1 MRPSSTSRYAGIST
15 GVIAL
20 VCLFVLL
27 VWFGTLDGRWLF
39 RPDEGRY
46 AEISREM
53 FASGDWVTIRYN
65 ALKYFEKPPFHMWVT
80 AITYTLAGVGD
91 WQARLCV
98 ALSGVV
104 GAVASMAA
112 AARWYGPRA
121 ALLTGLVLIAAPM
134 WTVTGHFNAL
144 DMTLSGA
151 MACVLAFMLIAQH
164 PDATPAAR
172 RNWMLACWAAMGVA
186 ILTKGLV
193 GLALP
198 GLVLVVYTLVTRDFA
213 LWGRL
218 HLVKGI
224 VLMLA
229 VTVPWFWLIS
239 ERNPAFL
246 HFFFIHEHWERY
258 TSTVH
263 SRQGAIWYFV
273 PLLVAGFLPWLGLT
287 PRMWSVAREHAPAT
301 GAGHAT
307 RPLRAGLLAMLWAVS
322 IFVFFSLSDSKLPG
336 YIVPI
341 FPALGIL
348 AGAALDHINDR
359 SWNRQINAMLV
370 LAVVG
375 LIACPFVWRMDRPST
390 PNEVYREFTLWLVAA
405 FVVMLAAAMI
415 ARRVLQSR
423 GVMPSILAYS
433 LGFFLSFTLALQGH
447 DAMGRRASGIALL
460 PPIRAVLTPEMP
472 FYGVGMLDHTLPFY
486 LAHPLVMVEHPDE
499 LEFGTQQEPDKWL
512 PTMAAFA
519 DRWRNGPRALAVMA
533 PQTFDALRAERLPM
547 HTIAAD
553 NRRIVVSNFIP
564 DATQAAGQA
573 TGAPASPSQSTQQ

>member
-1 MRPSSTSRYAGIST
+1 MRPTSTSRYAGFPVGI
-15 GVIAL
+15 IAL
-20 VCLFVLL
+20 VCLFILL

-80 AITYTLAGVGD
+80 ALAYTVAGVGD
-91 WQARLCV
+91 WQARFCV

-104 GAVASMAA
+104 GAAVSMAA
-112 AARWYGPRA
+112 ATRWYGARA
-121 ALLTGLVLIAAPM
+121 GLLTGLVLVAAPM
-134 WTVTGHFNAL
+134 WTVTGHFNSL

-151 MACVLAFMLIAQH
+151 MACVLGFMLLAQH

-186 ILTKGLV
+186 VLVKGLV

-198 GLVLVVYTLVTRDFA
+198 GLVLVVYTLVTRDLG
-213 LWGRL
+213 LWKRL

-224 VLMLA
+224 VVMLA
-229 VTVPWFWLIS
+229 VTVPWFWLVS
-239 ERNPAFL
+239 ERNPEFL

-263 SRQGAIWYFV
+263 SRKGAIWYFV

-287 PRMWSVAREHAPAT
+287 PRMWEIVREHRPRT
-301 GAGHAT
+301 GHAE
-307 RPLRAGLLAMLWAVS
+307 RPLRAGLLAMLWAAS
-322 IFVFFSLSDSKLPG
+322 IFVFFSLSGSKLPG

-348 AGAALDHINDR
+348 AGAALDHMNDR
-359 SWNRQINAMLV
+359 SWNRNINAMLV
-370 LAVVG
+370 LAIVG
-375 LIACPFVWRMDRPST
+375 LIACPFVARLDRPGT
-390 PNEVYREFTLWLVAA
+390 PNEVYRAFTVWLAAA
-405 FVVMLAAAMI
+405 FVVMLAGAI
-415 ARRVLQSR
+415 VARRLLASR
-423 GVMPSILAYS
+423 GVMPSIAAYAI
-433 LGFFLSFTLALQGH
+433 GFFLSITIALQGH
-447 DAMGRRASGIALL
+447 DVMARRASGIALL
-460 PPIRAVLTPEMP
+460 DPVRAVLTPAMP

-486 LAHPLVMVEHPDE
+486 LEHPLVMVERPDE

-512 PTMAAFA
+512 PTVAAFRE
-519 DRWRNGPRALAVMA
+519 RWRSGPRALAVMA
-533 PQTFDALRAERLPM
+533 PQTFEALQRDGLPM
-547 HTIAAD
+547 HTVAAD
-553 NRRIVVSNFIP
+553 NRRIVVSNFDP
-564 DATQAAGQA
+564 TVAAATQ
-573 TGAPASPSQSTQQ
+573 